1 MHQTPTIPS
10 GYIAAGS
17 DIRDLFHLFQKAPVG
32 MVIYKGS
39 AFVIEY
45 INEKTLE
52 IWERKKEEVLGRA
65 LFECFPEL
73 IGSDVEKVLKNVFT
87 KGEKFHSKEFQARFF
102 RGGKLDTGYFDFN
115 AEPMQTSEGTITGV
129 MIVITEIT
137 GQVTSRKK
145 IEERETRLLHTKEQL
160 ELSIKA
166 GRIGIWH
173 WDVKNN
179 VLTWSKEQKEMFG
192 VADTAFKGKAE
203 DFYNFVIPEDLQ
215 KVMKESKPDPEK
227 QDNQYEFRIRR
238 KDGPVRWI
246 HSRSKTF
253 FDLKNEPEYMT
264 GINIDV
270 TEQKT
275 SEERIKESE
284 EKYRHLSKT
293 LEKQV
298 KERTEELIEK
308 NRQLTEAQQI
318 AQLGSWSWNVANDEV
333 IWSEEMYHIYGYNDE
348 RFPLTFEKALERMK
362 PEDAETVRQRMKDH
376 IAEGLRLFNEMGQRE
391 FNNPP
396 TEYSITLP
404 DGSKKMLRGVGKMIL
419 TKNGKVSKL
428 IGTVQDISEPKKAE
442 EELQL
447 SEEKFMKAFQAS
459 PSGITITNTVTG
471 KWIDVN
477 ESFLKMTGY
486 TREEVV
492 GHNSEELKLI
502 DKEEREKILEEIT
515 SSGNLRNHEVSV
527 KNKKGKILWVLNS
540 MEKIIIKG
548 EACILTILYDITERK
563 KTEEEIRIVNQQL
576 EKQNDFVETILNSS
590 SNGITVY
597 DKDLRFVKINH
608 AAEKFINKQGEELIG
623 KKITDVFPEI
633 KDSPNYQN
641 MLTAL
646 AGEYI
651 HVNNYFSVI
660 SDRYFDSHL
669 IPLKDADGK
678 VYGLLTSGNDITE
691 SMKQMEELKKALEAD
706 KLKSDFIKMASHELK
721 TPITSIKGYV
731 QLLLAMVKEKE
742 DEKNLSPLFV
752 KSSLV
757 NIEKQVNRLTRLMS
771 ELLDLSKIESGQL
784 QLNRE
789 EFSVNE
795 LVIDVVQD
803 VLYTNPKHQINVYHD
818 FTSVVWADKDRIGQ
832 VIVNLL
838 TNAIK
843 YSPHADK
850 IDVMIHLLEKNSV
863 AISVKD
869 FGIGIDKKDHEK
881 IFERFY
887 RSEGHNEQTYPGFGI
902 GLFIAKETVKRHDGM
917 IKVES
922 EKGRGSVFTFTLP
935 VTAKLQI

>member
-32 MVIYKGS
+32 MVIYKGP
-39 AFVIEY
+39 AFIIEY

-52 IWERKKEEVLGRA
+52 IWDRKKEEVLGKP
-65 LFECFPEL
+65 LFDCFPEL
-73 IGSDVEKVLKNVFT
+73 MGSDIEKTLKNAFT
-87 KGEKFHSKEFQARFF
+87 KGEKFRAKEYETRFY
-102 RGGKLDTGYFDFN
+102 RNGKSDVGYFDFT
-115 AEPMQTSEGTITGV
+115 AEPMQNAEGTITGV
-129 MIVITEIT
+129 MVVITEIT
-137 GQVTSRKK
+137 GQIANRKK
-145 IEERETRLLHTKEQL
+145 FEEREVRLLHTKEQL

-173 WDVKNN
+173 WDVNRN
-179 VLTWSKEQKEMFG
+179 ILTWSKEQKEMFG
-192 VADTAFKGKAE
+192 VGETAFQGKAE

-215 KVMKESKPDPEK
+215 KVMSESKPDAAR
-227 QDNQYEFRIRR
+227 QDNEYEFRIRR
-238 KDGPVRWI
+238 KDGSVKWI

-253 FDLKNEPEYMT
+253 FDQENQPEYMT
-264 GINIDV
+264 GINIDI

-284 EKYRHLSKT
+284 EKYRQLSKT

-308 NRQLTEAQQI
+308 NRQLNDAQQI
-318 AQLGSWSWNVANDEV
+318 AQLGSWSWDLATDKV
-333 IWSEEMYHIYGYNDE
+333 IWSEEMYHIYGYNEE
-348 RFPLTFEKALERMK
+348 RFPLTFEKAVERMD
-362 PEDAETVRQRMKDH
+362 PEDAERARKGMKDH
-376 IAEGLRLFNEMGQRE
+376 IAEGLRLFNETGQRE
-391 FNNPP
+391 FNNAPS
-396 TEYSITLP
+396 EYSITLP
-404 DGSKKMLRGVGKMIL
+404 DGSKKFLRGVGKIIL
-419 TKNGKVSKL
+419 SKTGKVSGV
-428 IGTVQDISEPKKAE
+428 IGTVQDISEQKKAE

-459 PSGITITNTVTG
+459 PAGITLTNTATG

-477 ESFLKMTGY
+477 ESFLSMTGY
-486 TREEVV
+486 TKEEVI
-492 GHNSEELKLI
+492 GHNSEELNLMS
-502 DKEEREKILEEIT
+502 KEERENILEEINT
-515 SSGNLRNHEVSV
+515 CGRLRNYEVKV
-527 KNKKGKILWVLNS
+527 KNKQGQALWVLNS
-540 MEKIIIKG
+540 MEKINIKG

-563 KTEEEIRIVNQQL
+563 KAEEEIRIVNRQL

-597 DKDLRFVKINH
+597 DKELRFVKMNH
-608 AAEKFINKQGEELIG
+608 AAEKFLNKQSEELIG
-623 KKITDVFPEI
+623 KKITEVFPEI
-633 KDSPNYQN
+633 KNSETYQN
-641 MLTAL
+641 ILKALT
-646 AGEYI
+646 GEHI
-651 HVNNYFSVI
+651 HLGNYFSVI
-660 SDRYFDSHL
+660 SKRYFDTHL
-669 IPLKDADGK
+669 VPLKDTSGK
-678 VYGLLTSGNDITE
+678 VYGLLTSGHDITE
-691 SMKQMEELKKALEAD
+691 NIKQMEELKKAVEAD

-771 ELLDLSKIESGQL
+771 ELLDLSKIELGQL

-789 EFSVNE
+789 EFSMNE

-803 VLYTNPKHQINVYHD
+803 VLYTNPRHQINVYHD
-818 FTSVVWADKDRIGQ
+818 FTSTVWADKDRIGQ
-832 VIVNLL
+832 VLVNLL

-843 YSPHADK
+843 YSPQADK
-850 IDVMIHLLEKNSV
+850 IDVTVHGPEKNLV

-922 EKGRGSVFTFTLP
+922 EKGKGSVFTFTLP
-935 VTAKLQI
+935 ATAKF

>member
-10 GYIAAGS
+10 GYLAAGS

-39 AFVIEY
+39 SFIIEY

-52 IWERKKEEVLGRA
+52 IWDREKEEVLGKP

-73 IGSDVEKVLKNVFT
+73 MGSNLEKILKIVFT
-87 KGEKFHSKEFQARFF
+87 KGEKFRAKEYESSFF
-102 RGGKLDTGYFDFN
+102 RNGKLDTGYFDFN
-115 AEPMQTSEGTITGV
+115 AEPMQSGDGTITGV
-129 MIVITEIT
+129 MVVISEIT
-137 GQVTSRKK
+137 GLVTSRKK

-173 WDVKNN
+173 WDVKRNI
-179 VLTWSKEQKEMFG
+179 LTWSKEQQEMFG
-192 VADTAFKGKAE
+192 VGETAFQGKAE
-203 DFYNFVIPEDLQ
+203 DFYNFIVPEDLQ
-215 KVMKESKPDPEK
+215 KVMKESKPDAAK
-227 QDNQYEFRIRR
+227 LDNQYEFRIRR
-238 KDGPVRWI
+238 RDGSVRWI

-253 FDLKNEPEYMT
+253 FDLKNAPEYMT
-264 GINIDV
+264 GINIDI

-308 NRQLTEAQQI
+308 NRQLNEAQQI
-318 AQLGSWSWNVANDEV
+318 AQLGSWSWDVATDQV
-333 IWSEEMYHIYGYNDE
+333 LWSEEMYHIYGYDDE
-348 RFPLTFEKALERMK
+348 RFHLTFERAVERMDTD
-362 PEDAETVRQRMKDH
+362 DAERARQRMKDQ
-376 IAEGLRLFNEMGQRE
+376 IAQAVRLFNETGQQE

-396 TEYSITLP
+396 AEYSITLP
-404 DGSKKMLRGVGKMIL
+404 DGSKKILRGVGKIML
-419 TKNGKVSKL
+419 AKNGKVSKV
-428 IGTVQDISEPKKAE
+428 IGTVQDISEHKKAE
-442 EELQL
+442 EEIQL
-447 SEEKFMKAFQAS
+447 SEEKFMKAFEAS
-459 PSGITITNTVTG
+459 PAGITLTNAATG

-486 TREEVV
+486 EKEEVI
-492 GHNSEELKLI
+492 GHNSEELNLLSE
-502 DKEEREKILEEIT
+502 EERQNILKEIKT
-515 SSGNLRNHEVSV
+515 SGSLRNYEVRI
-527 KNKKGKILWVLNS
+527 KNKKGKNVWALKS
-540 MEKIIIKG
+540 MERINIKG
-548 EACILTILYDITERK
+548 APSILTILYDITERK
-563 KTEEEIRIVNQQL
+563 KVEEEIRIVNRQL

-597 DKDLRFVKINH
+597 DKDLRFVKMNR
-608 AAEKFINKQGEELIG
+608 AAEKFLNRQSEELIG
-623 KKITDVFPEI
+623 KKITEVFPQI
-633 KDSPNYQN
+633 KDSDNYQN
-641 MLTAL
+641 ILKALT
-646 AGEYI
+646 GEYI
-651 HVNNYFSVI
+651 HLADYFSVI
-660 SDRYFDSHL
+660 SNRYFDTHL
-669 IPLKDADGK
+669 VPLKDAGGE
-678 VYGLLTSGNDITE
+678 VYGLLTSGHDVTE
-691 SMKQMEELKKALEAD
+691 NIKQMEELKKAVEAD

-731 QLLLAMVKEKE
+731 QLLLTMVKEKE
-742 DEKNLSPLFV
+742 DEQNLSPLFV

-789 EFSVNE
+789 EFSMNE

-818 FTSVVWADKDRIGQ
+818 LTSTVWADKDRIGQ
-832 VIVNLL
+832 VLVNLL

-843 YSPHADK
+843 YSPLADK
-850 IDVMIHLLEKNSV
+850 IDVTIHQIEKNSV
-863 AISVKD
+863 SISVKD
-869 FGIGIDKKDHEK
+869 FGIGIDKRDHEK

-887 RSEGHNEQTYPGFGI
+887 RAEGHNEQTYPGFGI
-902 GLFIAKETVKRHDGM
+902 GLFIAKETVKRHEGM
-917 IKVES
+917 IRVES
-922 EKGRGSVFTFTLP
+922 EKGKGSVFTFTLP
-935 VTAKLQI
+935 ATAKF